1 MLQMILGQHQNP
13 LQFQRGI
20 YGLREP
26 WLMNSCK
33 DSPFTEN
40 KTGAQTSAMHNHP
53 EFQHFGWRKRR
64 HDQRPRQTWIRA

>member
-20 YGLREP
+20 YGLRKP

-33 DSPFTEN
+33 DSRFTGFVHSSLVHMSMQSGCRLGTTSCEN
-40 KTGAQTSAMHNHP
+40 GREPVLFIH
-53 EFQHFGWRKRR
+53 
-64 HDQRPRQTWIRA
+64 